1 MGTGPLSAAP
11 ARGRL
16 PPGPARPARL
26 TSTARSA
33 AVAAITVAI
42 AVARCPATVAGARS
56 AGGARAH
63 PRRRLAARAP
73 ATPPA
78 RNPESAG
85 DLPTPAR
92 AEHRGAASSGCSI
105 RSGSPARARRSPVP
119 PLLGSDRTPCT
130 RRARRLAGGMASSRR
145 SRLLATGS
153 AGSRPVSSSSSV
165 CPGGTTPAS
174 SPEWCSVS
182 GRRPPYHGHS
192 CVTKKRFYFACSSF
206 LLIAQNHVFAI

>member
-1 MGTGPLSAAP
+1 MGIGPLSAAP
-11 ARGRL
+11 ARGHL

-42 AVARCPATVAGARS
+42 AVARCPATVPGARS
-56 AGGARAH
+56 AGGVRAH

-92 AEHRGAASSGCSI
+92 AEHRGAASSGFSI
-105 RSGSPARARRSPVP
+105 RSGSPARARRSLVP

-130 RRARRLAGGMASSRR
+130 RRARRLAGGMARSRR
-145 SRLLATGS
+145 TRLLATGS
-153 AGSRPVSSSSSV
+153 AGSRRVSSPSSV
-165 CPGGTTPAS
+165 CPGGTTPPS
-174 SPEWCSVS
+174 LPS
-182 GRRPPYHGHS
+182 GARCQGADHPTK
-192 CVTKKRFYFACSSF
+192 VTVVLPRNVFYFACSSF